1 MKRGEQ
7 TRNIILEQTAIL
19 FNKQGVAGTTMSD
32 IMAVTGLQKGGIY
45 NHFASKDE
53 LALAAFDTAWGHVKE
68 RFEQL
73 LFPRQNSI
81 DRLHALLNLFL
92 SYSDN
97 PPIEGGCPVLNTA
110 LEADDTNPAL
120 LDKARGAIQEWRDFI
135 VRTVERGIK
144 YGEIRPE
151 INADMLADMLVASLE
166 GAVALS
172 RIDRSVQPLEHVL
185 SFLRNYLERE
195 VRISS

>member
-19 FNKQGVAGTTMSD
+19 FNKRGVAGTTMSD

-53 LALAAFDTAWGHVKE
+53 LALAAFDKAWEQVKE

-110 LEADDTNPAL
+110 IEADDTNPAL
-120 LDKARGAIQEWRDFI
+120 LEKARSAIQEWRDFI

-144 YGEIRPE
+144 YGEIKPE
-151 INADMLADMLVASLE
+151 TDADMLADMLVASLE

-185 SFLRNYLERE
+185 SFLRSYLERE
-195 VRISS
+195 VRISP